1 MESEYNENTKYF
13 YCTDES
19 DLEPKKYSPLGSLD
33 QLMGC
38 GKNMNVVGLL
48 SPGIRVWGR
57 SGEIKV
63 NM

>member
-1 MESEYNENTKYF
+1 MKIQSIFIAQMKVTL
-13 YCTDES
+13 S
-19 DLEPKKYSPLGSLD
+19 QKKYSPLGSLD

-38 GKNMNVVGLL
+38 GKNMNVIGLL